1 MKLFQ
6 IFSHF
11 KRRYKEAA
19 GTVTLPV
26 WEICNG
32 FIDTLEGCALQGE
45 AFQAVRE
52 VFRTLPPEA
61 RQGLLSTPKATGG
74 WVSRAQ
80 FWRKALQPV
89 LPKKLYHAAM
99 QQILRGLA
107 HAKQVNHLRA
117 TELEVPEGLLDF

>member
-6 IFSHF
+6 IFSNF
-11 KRRYKEAA
+11 KRRRKQAA
-19 GTVTLPV
+19 GTVALPV

-61 RQGLLSTPKATGG
+61 RQGLLSTPKAAGG

-80 FWRKALQPV
+80 FWQSTLKPI
-89 LPKKLYHAAM
+89 LPPRWYYTAM
-99 QQILRGLA
+99 QGIYGA
-107 HAKQVNHLRA
+107 YKHAIHIRRDYK
-117 TELEVPEGLLDF
+117 EVL

>member
-6 IFSHF
+6 MF
-11 KRRYKEAA
+11 KRTNKKCRQAA

-52 VFRTLPPEA
+52 VFRKLPTEA
-61 RQGLLSTPKATGG
+61 R
-74 WVSRAQ
+74 
-80 FWRKALQPV
+80 
-89 LPKKLYHAAM
+89 
-99 QQILRGLA
+99 
-107 HAKQVNHLRA
+107 
-117 TELEVPEGLLDF
+117 

>member
-6 IFSHF
+6 LF
-11 KRRYKEAA
+11 KRRRKQAA

-52 VFRTLPPEA
+52 VFKTLPPEV
-61 RQGLLSTPKATGG
+61 RQDLLSTPKAAGA
-74 WVSRAQ
+74 WVSRVQ
-80 FWRKALQPV
+80 FWQKALRPA
-89 LPKKLYHAAM
+89 LPKKLYHVAM
-99 QQILRGLA
+99 QGIYNAYRYAIHNKADNL
-107 HAKQVNHLRA
+107 
-117 TELEVPEGLLDF
+117 F